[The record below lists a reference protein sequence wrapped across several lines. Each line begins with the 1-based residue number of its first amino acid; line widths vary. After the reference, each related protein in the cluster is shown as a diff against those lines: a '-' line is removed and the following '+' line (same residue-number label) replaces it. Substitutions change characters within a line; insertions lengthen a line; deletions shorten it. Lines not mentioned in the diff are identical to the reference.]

1 MLEGVPMKTTSN
13 TPHLRKSGTEPSWL
27 SVAPPAD
34 PNTQRRSS
42 ARGQQGAVH
51 FFLQRVKGGLYVERE
66 EIPRHGVRVCQSL
79 LFKERVH
86 FERWRDDDPV
96 RFDHPLLYRQL
107 QHDAEALWDLTSA
120 DLTHAR

>member
-1 MLEGVPMKTTSN
+1 MLGRVPMKTT
-13 TPHLRKSGTEPSWL
+13 PHMPQRHGDAAEPSWL

-34 PNTQRRSS
+34 QNTQRRSS

-96 RFDHPLLYRQL
+96 RFDHPLLYRQI
-107 QHDAEALWDLTSA
+107 QRDAEALWDLTSA
-120 DLTHAR
+120 DLTQAR